1 MFLFYFIII
10 SYHNNG
16 TKFVQLLLIFF
27 FLELHVFIFVYSKYV
42 HAVRKLILIIFY
54 QNVTCEDVYQNG
66 SMVNDGLYPFG
77 QRSGIR
83 VMNRCAGPSACT
95 FSL

>member
-1 MFLFYFIII
+1 MFYFIII

-16 TKFVQLLLIFF
+16 QKFVQLLLIFF
-27 FLELHVFIFVYSKYV
+27 SVLHEFIFVYSKYV
-42 HAVRKLILIIFY
+42 HVVRKLILIIFY
-54 QNVTCEDVYQNG
+54 QNDTCEDVYQNG
-66 SMVNDGLYPFG
+66 SKVYDGLYPFG
-77 QRSGIR
+77 QKSGIR

>member
-1 MFLFYFIII
+1 MFYFIII
-10 SYHNNG
+10 SYYNNG
-16 TKFVQLLLIFF
+16 QKFVQLLLIF

-42 HAVRKLILIIFY
+42 HVVRKLILIIFY
-54 QNVTCEDVYQNG
+54 QNDTCEDVYQNV
-66 SMVNDGLYPFG
+66 SKVYDRLYPFG
-77 QRSGIR
+77 QKSGIR